1 MVVTDKQ
8 NIFDISIQS
17 YGTLDQIVKLAAN
30 NDLLLDE
37 IPEAGKTLIID
48 ETIGEKRVK
57 VFVTENTFVYTN
69 EAIEKTAVLLAAK
82 DTALSPEI
90 DIQFIYK

>member
-8 NIFDISIQS
+8 NIFDIGLQS
-17 YGTLDQIVKLAAN
+17 YGTLDQIVKLASD

-37 IPEAGKTLIID
+37 IPEAGKTLIVD

-69 EAIEKTAVLLAAK
+69 EAIEKTAILLAAE
-82 DTALSPEI
+82 DIALSPEI